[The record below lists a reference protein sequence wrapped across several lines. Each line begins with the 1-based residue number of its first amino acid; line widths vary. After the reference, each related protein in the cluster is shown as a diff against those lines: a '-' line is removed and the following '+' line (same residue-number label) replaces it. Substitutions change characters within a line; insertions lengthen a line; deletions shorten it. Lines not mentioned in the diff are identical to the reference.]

1 MPRLTQV
8 DADKAQLS
16 ALEKRRAGYRE
27 AKRVFTWSDRQP
39 TRYDK
44 SMDRRNLMKKS
55 KNFRKQKMVTEG
67 TLPKNQNKRKQ
78 REYIAKAIKALQ
90 PITTLHLHPSIV

>member
-1 MPRLTQV
+1 
-8 DADKAQLS
+8 
-16 ALEKRRAGYRE
+16 
-27 AKRVFTWSDRQP
+27 
-39 TRYDK
+39 
-44 SMDRRNLMKKS
+44 MKKS

-90 PITTLHLHPSIV
+90 PITTLHLHPSIA